1 MGESRTLEDGKIRL
15 RAVVFDY
22 GNVLC
27 QPQQPSDVEVMATV
41 CGLPVARFQQLYW
54 KLRVPYDRGELN
66 GEAYWAA
73 VAAEHGRVLDGQQ
86 VSELTTLD
94 AKSWSRPNR
103 ATIEWVKQ
111 LRRAG
116 LGLGIL
122 SNMPFEISRYL
133 MAHCEWLALFDS
145 FTFSCDV
152 GQVKPDPAI
161 YQICLK
167 KLKLAAAEVL
177 FLDDIAANVEGA
189 CALGIHGLIFD
200 TVEQTVAR
208 VKQRFEIPVP
218 DFGKVVPGG

>member
-1 MGESRTLEDGKIRL
+1 MGESRTIEDGKIRL

-41 CGLPVARFQQLYW
+41 CGLAVPRFQQFYW
-54 KLRVPYDRGELN
+54 KFRVPYDRGELN
-66 GEAYWAA
+66 AEAYWAA
-73 VAAEHGRVLDGQQ
+73 VAAEDGRVLDGKQ

-116 LGLGIL
+116 FGLGLL

-133 MAHCEWLALFDS
+133 TAHCEWLALFDS

-152 GQVKPDPAI
+152 GRVKPDPAI
-161 YQICLK
+161 YQICLE

-189 CALGIHGLIFD
+189 SALGIHGFIFD
-200 TVEQTVAR
+200 TLEQTVAR
-208 VKQRFEIPVP
+208 VKERFEIPVP
-218 DFGKVVPGG
+218 DFGKAAPGR

>member
-1 MGESRTLEDGKIRL
+1 MRESRSLEDGKIRL

-27 QPQQPSDVEVMATV
+27 HPQQPCDVEIMARV
-41 CGLPVARFQQLYW
+41 CGLPIPRFQHLYW
-54 KLRVPYDRGELN
+54 KFRMPYDRGELT
-66 GEAYWAA
+66 GDSYWAS
-73 VAAEHGRVLDGQQ
+73 VAAEDGQVLDRKQ
-86 VSELTTLD
+86 VAELTTLD
-94 AKSWSRPNR
+94 AESWSRPNR
-103 ATIEWVKQ
+103 ATIEWVAQ

-116 LGLGIL
+116 LGLGLL

-133 MAHCEWLALFDS
+133 TAHCDWLALFDS

-161 YQICLK
+161 YQICLE

-208 VKQRFEIPVP
+208 VKERFEVPVP
-218 DFGKVVPGG
+218 DFRKTAPGC